1 MDSYKVLAGWRTH
14 IALFDRIVK
23 LTLNKTAGQR
33 EVGAD
38 VRSNTTD
45 EASRRKTI
53 RIRREMERFPDQF

>member
-23 LTLNKTAGQR
+23 LTPNKTAGQR

-45 EASRRKTI
+45 ERRGAKPS
-53 RIRREMERFPDQF
+53 E